1 MCCAARVFTG
11 HSRFDQLEKLLQK
24 NYFLHQS
31 ARDGYRS
38 YLQSYASY
46 SLKKI
51 FDVNK
56 LDLAKVGKA
65 FGFAVPPR
73 VNLNMGVGKGTSTSK
88 RQREEENEEAE
99 VEVEV
104 EEMEVGAGAEG
115 SDAESKEGG
124 RAEDGQG
131 RKRQTKQR
139 RMETLGKKRVEREVF
154 RKGRDRAKRAAGGVQ
169 WSR

>member
-1 MCCAARVFTG
+1 
-11 HSRFDQLEKLLQK
+11 LEKLLQK

-31 ARDGYRS
+31 AKDGYRA

-65 FGFAVPPR
+65 FGFAIPPR
-73 VNLNMGVGKGTSTSK
+73 VNISVGGGKGGAGRSGVK
-88 RQREEENEEAE
+88 RKRGEEENGE
-99 VEVEV
+99 
-104 EEMEVGAGAEG
+104 
-115 SDAESKEGG
+115 SDEGG
-124 RAEDGQG
+124 QRPRREED
-131 RKRQTKQR
+131 RER
-139 RMETLGKKRVEREVF
+139 RVERLGKRKVEKEVY
-154 RKGRDRAKRAAGGVQ
+154 RKGGRKAN

>member
-1 MCCAARVFTG
+1 
-11 HSRFDQLEKLLQK
+11 LEKLLQK

-31 ARDGYRS
+31 AKDGYRA

-65 FGFAVPPR
+65 FGFAIPPR
-73 VNLNMGVGKGTSTSK
+73 VNISVGGGKGGGGRGGFK
-88 RQREEENEEAE
+88 RKREEEENSESDEAE
-99 VEVEV
+99 QRKLRREDDRERRKERLGKRKVEKEV
-104 EEMEVGAGAEG
+104 YR
-115 SDAESKEGG
+115 KGG
-124 RAEDGQG
+124 RKAN
-131 RKRQTKQR
+131 
-139 RMETLGKKRVEREVF
+139 
-154 RKGRDRAKRAAGGVQ
+154 